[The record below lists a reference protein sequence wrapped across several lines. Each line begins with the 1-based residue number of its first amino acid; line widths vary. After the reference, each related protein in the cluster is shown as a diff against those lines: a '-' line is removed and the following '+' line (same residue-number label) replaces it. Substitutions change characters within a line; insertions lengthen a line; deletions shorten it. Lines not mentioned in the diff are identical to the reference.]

1 MKEVVI
7 RFVGHSENHISL
19 QTTPKIRTG
28 QLRLNLIAKPGP
40 NQKLTIFL
48 TPILVK

>member
-28 QLRLNLIAKPGP
+28 QLRLNLIAKPRSESKVDHFSDTNP
-40 NQKLTIFL
+40 S
-48 TPILVK
+48 